1 MSGHVARPERL
12 AGRPQA
18 LMCAGEYIAPEMIEG
33 ALRKAGAVQQ
43 VFVHGEPGAS
53 ALVAVAVP
61 SEAAV
66 REAAGAGAG
75 AADLVELC
83 ATPAARAAVLD
94 AMRTAGRQ
102 AGLKARGT
110 PVLRWH
116 RACAW
121 RCMMSM
127 HDAC

>member
-1 MSGHVARPERL
+1 MR
-12 AGRPQA
+12 
-18 LMCAGEYIAPEMIEG
+18 AGEYIAPEMIEG

-75 AADLVELC
+75 AASLAELC
-83 ATPAARAAVLD
+83 AAPAARAAVLD
-94 AMRTAGRQ
+94 AMRNAGRQ
-102 AGLKARGT
+102 AGLKARGA
-110 PVLRWH
+110 PAPRWH
-116 RACAW
+116 CADGW

-127 HDAC
+127 PDAC